1 MSPPERPKGRFFI
14 PLRFAIQLIVLEIPK
29 HSPIWEIT
37 AGRLDSSTRNERR
50 TQMANMTH
58 FDPFQISALDPFD
71 DVFKGFFRPVRIEGA
86 PEMQIKMDVKEDSKG
101 YTVHAEIPGVKKE
114 DIHVTIDGNQVSIS
128 AEVKQEKEVKEGE
141 KVLRSERYYGKVA
154 RSFSVAGDIDESASQ
169 AKYAD
174 GVLELVLPK
183 KAVSSSKKLTI
194 N

>member
-1 MSPPERPKGRFFI
+1 
-14 PLRFAIQLIVLEIPK
+14 
-29 HSPIWEIT
+29 
-37 AGRLDSSTRNERR
+37 
-50 TQMANMTH
+50 MANVTR

-71 DVFKGFFRPVRIEGA
+71 EVFKGFFRPVRIEGA
-86 PEMQIKMDVKEDSKG
+86 PEVQIRMDVKENDKG

-154 RSFSVAGDIDESASQ
+154 RSFSVASDIDEATSQ

-183 KAVSSSKKLTI
+183 KAASASKKLTI